1 LGRSPEIMLAD
12 QPLDRLARGLQRERR
27 TAMPAMDPMDVSPID
42 LIRPAEPQARPR
54 DRSGEGERF
63 ADLLQARVNAAR
75 RPAPAEETTA
85 ASADP
90 DADEDSAPKAGS
102 ANPQPPILMM
112 PLVAAATTPTP
123 GQTSP
128 NGEAG
133 PVLPASA
140 AAGTEAGAGDPVTPV
155 PIVDAVAA
163 TAGIA
168 PADLAAAQGAATP
181 AAEDEAA
188 AASAGKTVIEATA
201 AVSTA
206 GAAPVAKAP
215 ADAGIPQAPA
225 ETATADPALQMP
237 AEQPADDRP
246 AATTESTEIVEVKRP
261 DRPTHAPGAK
271 QAAAPDQPQAPQP
284 VVGTPAAPAPTDP
297 AAGVRALAAGIE
309 AAPPPPADQV
319 VVRLQKAAGEG
330 IDRLSFQLKPAHLG
344 RVDIRMELGHDG
356 RIQAVIAADRPDTL
370 QLLQRDARVLQ
381 QALQDAGFRPDGG
394 SLSFDLSGRGQDPR
408 AFANEVAPR
417 PDPST
422 PASATPAAP
431 VAEVIVPGW
440 RAGQGGVDLRV

>member
-1 LGRSPEIMLAD
+1 MAVIMLPD
-12 QPLDRLARGLQRERR
+12 QPLDWLARGLQRERR
-27 TAMPAMDPMDVSPID
+27 TVMPAMDPMDVSPID

-63 ADLLQARVNAAR
+63 ADLLQARVDAAR

-90 DADEDSAPKAGS
+90 DADENAAAEETSGT
-102 ANPQPPILMM
+102 PQINILMM
-112 PLVAAATTPTP
+112 PLVVAAASLPP
-123 GQTSP
+123 GQPSP
-128 NGEAG
+128 AADGASALAAG
-133 PVLPASA
+133 PAEMQA
-140 AAGTEAGAGDPVTPV
+140 AAADPAAPV
-155 PIVDAVAA
+155 PIVDAVAP
-163 TAGIA
+163 TAGIV
-168 PADLAAAQGAATP
+168 PADQAAIQGAATP
-181 AAEDEAA
+181 AAEGEAA
-188 AASAGKTVIEATA
+188 AASAGKTVIEATT

-206 GAAPVAKAP
+206 KAAPVGKAP

-225 ETATADPALQMP
+225 ETAMADPALQMP
-237 AEQPADDRP
+237 AEQPVDDRP
-246 AATTESTEIVEVKRP
+246 AATTESTEIVEVARP
-261 DRPTHAPGAK
+261 ERATHTPAPK
-271 QAAAPDQPQAPQP
+271 QAAAPDQPQVPQP
-284 VVGTPAAPAPTDP
+284 VVGTPAAPTDP

-309 AAPPPPADQV
+309 AAPPAPADQV
-319 VVRLQKAAGEG
+319 VVRLQKAASEG